1 MRYKIRCRFAAIEIM
16 GGYLRDS
23 VKQQIGIVVIG
34 FNKLIVK
41 LEFVELF
48 GQWCAVSMRYA
59 ALPPALVR
67 GVSLR

>member
-48 GQWCAVSMRYA
+48 E
-59 ALPPALVR
+59 
-67 GVSLR
+67 